1 MSLLRVLTIAPPAA
15 LGLALGLSG
24 CITET
29 DDDWRPHHECS
40 VDARTSG
47 AYDGRITALDGCTLS
62 LTSITEPDAAPHLE
76 RDIGVIPKDNFP
88 FGYLIVRFFV
98 PLEDEGEGIDVTI
111 FATSDGASWV
121 TPDGACTA
129 NYASKTCDNDDGEPG
144 RQYTIRDLNCSAPAA
159 AEGKQD
165 LVIEDFQI
173 TSSCEPESRW

>member
-1 MSLLRVLTIAPPAA
+1 MSYLRVLTSVPPAA

-24 CITET
+24 CIIDTN
-29 DDDWRPHHECS
+29 DDWRPHHECS

-47 AYDGRITALDGCTLS
+47 AYDGRITALDGCTVGF
-62 LTSITEPDAAPHLE
+62 TSFTEPDAAPDVE

-88 FGYLIVRFFV
+88 FGRLIVRLFV

-111 FATSDGASWV
+111 IATSDGTTWA

-129 NYASKTCDNDDGEPG
+129 NYASKTCDDDDGEKG
-144 RQYTIRDLNCSAPAA
+144 RQYTIRDVTCTAPAA
-159 AEGKQD
+159 AEGKQH

-173 TSSCEPESRW
+173 SSSCEPEDHW